1 MQSVE
6 LLVVG
11 AGPAGLTAGLYGVRS
26 ELKTVVLEAAA
37 PGGQMATAPKIEN
50 YPGFPDGIPGMELA
64 ERMETQARNAGVEI
78 RNFESVES
86 VRKEGDVFVVETSEN
101 KYESV
106 AVIVASGL
114 SHKKLGVPGEA
125 EFLGRGISYCAT
137 CDAPLFKGKK
147 VAVVGDGT
155 AAANAALTLSEL
167 ADVKMLVGGDAVR
180 ATERI
185 ILRRLERSGV
195 EILRNVKVLEI
206 VGEDMVSGVRA
217 LNTKTGEEFLLE
229 VDGVFIEVGKVP
241 NTEFLK
247 LDVQLDEKGYIIV
260 DSKQQ
265 TSVEGL
271 FAAGDVTSGGVKQVV
286 TAVAQGAI
294 AALNAYK
301 YVRGRD

>member
-26 ELKTVVLEAAA
+26 ELKTLVLEAAA
-37 PGGQMATAPKIEN
+37 PGGQMATAPNIEN

-64 ERMETQARNAGVEI
+64 ERMEAQARNAGVEI

-86 VRKEGDVFVVETSEN
+86 VRKEGGVFVVETSEN
-101 KYESV
+101 RYESV

-125 EFLGRGISYCAT
+125 ELLGRGVSYCAT
-137 CDAPLFKGKK
+137 CDAPLFKGKR

-180 ATERI
+180 TAEKI
-185 ILRRLERSGV
+185 IERRLEKSGV
-195 EILRNVKVLEI
+195 EILKNVKVLEI
-206 VGEDMVSGVRA
+206 LGKNLVSGVRV
-217 LNTKTGEEFLLE
+217 LNTETEEEFLLE
-229 VDGVFIEVGKVP
+229 MDGIFIEVGKVP
-241 NTEFLK
+241 STVFLK

-294 AALNAYK
+294 AALNAYE
-301 YVRGRD
+301 YVRSWG